1 MGSVATHASPSRLA
15 NTMHNFYDFLILA
28 VHKSSL
34 DTQGDSSKGNS
45 LSWAII
51 IFMTL
56 LGLAIAL
63 TPAKRTYEVKKEKE

>member
-1 MGSVATHASPSRLA
+1 MYQ
-15 NTMHNFYDFLILA
+15 FYDFLILA

-34 DTQGDSSKGNS
+34 DKQGEVGKGNS

>member
-1 MGSVATHASPSRLA
+1 
-15 NTMHNFYDFLILA
+15 MHHFYDFLILA

-34 DTQGDSSKGNS
+34 DSQADAGKSNS

-63 TPAKRTYEVKKEKE
+63 TPAKRTYEVKKLKD

>member
-1 MGSVATHASPSRLA
+1 
-15 NTMHNFYDFLILA
+15 MHNFYEFLILA
-28 VHKSSL
+28 VKKSSL
-34 DTQGDSSKGNS
+34 ETQGEGGKGNS

-63 TPAKRTYEVKKEKE
+63 TPAKRTFEVKKEKE

>member
-1 MGSVATHASPSRLA
+1 
-15 NTMHNFYDFLILA
+15 MHYLNEFLLLA
-28 VHKSSL
+28 VKTH
-34 DTQGDSSKGNS
+34 DTGAETGKGNS
-45 LSWAII
+45 LSWAIV